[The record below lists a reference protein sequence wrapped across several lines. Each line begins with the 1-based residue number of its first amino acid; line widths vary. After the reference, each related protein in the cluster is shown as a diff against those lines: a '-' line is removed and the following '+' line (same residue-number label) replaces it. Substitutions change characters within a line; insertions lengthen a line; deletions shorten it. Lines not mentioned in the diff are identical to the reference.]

1 MYFGFIYI
9 KHVIIFKAPTVITAE
24 PPFSERLQ
32 LKKGRE
38 FFKEVSGESFCK
50 VSNHILTYLLCKLR
64 NKTLVSVSLVEELRV
79 RAESTLGRPKR
90 KG

>member
-9 KHVIIFKAPTVITAE
+9 KCVIIFKAPTVNTAE
-24 PPFSERLQ
+24 PPLSERLQ

-38 FFKEVSGESFCK
+38 FLKEVSSESFCK
-50 VSNHILTYLLCKLR
+50 VSNHILTYLLSKLR
-64 NKTLVSVSLVEELRV
+64 NKILVSVSLVEELRM
-79 RAESTLGRPKR
+79 RAESTLGWPKR